1 MSADGPSNPA
11 ATARPGILVI
21 DDNPLNMKLVTFLLR
36 KENYEVM
43 TAADANEA
51 LKVLVDFRPE
61 LILMDLQMP
70 GVDGLTLT
78 RQLRAEARYART
90 AIVAVTASAMKGDE
104 EKAAAAGC
112 DGYVTKPIDTRAFPG
127 LIRAFLEKR
136 KDGAEGQLPGS
147 PATPGG

>member
-1 MSADGPSNPA
+1 MSADGPAGPPSTAPA
-11 ATARPGILVI
+11 RILVI

-36 KENYEVM
+36 KESYEVV
-43 TAADANEA
+43 TAGDASEA
-51 LKVLVDFRPE
+51 LQVLAAFRPE

-78 RQLRAEARYART
+78 RQLRADPRYATT

-127 LIRAFLEKR
+127 LIRAFLQKR
-136 KDGAEGQLPGS
+136 KGAVAAPLPSLPRG
-147 PATPGG
+147 

>member
-1 MSADGPSNPA
+1 MSADGPASP
-11 ATARPGILVI
+11 TPVPPRILVI

-36 KENYEVM
+36 KENYEVV
-43 TAADANEA
+43 TAADAGEA
-51 LKVLVDFRPE
+51 LNVLAGFHPE

-78 RQLRAEARYART
+78 RRLRADPRYAKT

-127 LIRAFLEKR
+127 LIRAFLQKR
-136 KDGAEGQLPGS
+136 DDAP
-147 PATPGG
+147 PT